1 MSDGM
6 EGGLKLR
13 KVDIKDFPNYK
24 RKLVVQNIPLEFT
37 EEQIMNYF
45 FTVLSTIAKTECKII
60 LNLNI
65 PYRC

>member
-1 MSDGM
+1 LSDGM

-60 LNLNI
+60 LILNI

>member
-60 LNLNI
+60 LILNI
-65 PYRC
+65 PCRC